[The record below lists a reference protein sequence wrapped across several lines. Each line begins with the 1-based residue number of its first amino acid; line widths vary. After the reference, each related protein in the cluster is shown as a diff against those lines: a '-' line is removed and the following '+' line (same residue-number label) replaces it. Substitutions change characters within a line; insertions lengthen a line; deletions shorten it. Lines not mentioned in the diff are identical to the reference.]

1 MAETSSPKTLE
12 DPNYKAEAYK
22 KWQEYYIDQAVEVP
36 LTFRYEIVPVNKRV
50 KNYYIGRDS
59 DLKGKGIQQW
69 ELTAAEPIK
78 STN

>member
-1 MAETSSPKTLE
+1 MSYPSPV
-12 DPNYKAEAYK
+12 PSYVSAEA
-22 KWQEYYIDQAVEVP
+22 
-36 LTFRYEIVPVNKRV
+36 PVNKRV

-78 STN
+78 ATN